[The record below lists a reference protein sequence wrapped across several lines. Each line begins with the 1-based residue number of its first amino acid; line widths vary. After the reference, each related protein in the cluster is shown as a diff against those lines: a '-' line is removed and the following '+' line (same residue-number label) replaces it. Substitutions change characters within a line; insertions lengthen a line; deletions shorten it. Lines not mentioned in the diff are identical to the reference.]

1 MLIQFKAG
9 DLLLLE
15 IDGPPTL
22 RPRLGEALALEYRT
36 VYPTT
41 GWIVEGIT
49 WHWCI
54 EPPVIVREGESPP
67 APRPIYPPRLVVQ
80 VTALATYP

>member
-15 IDGPPTL
+15 VDGPATL
-22 RPRLGEALALEYRT
+22 RPRLGEAVALEYRT
-36 VYPTT
+36 LYPPT
-41 GWIVEGIT
+41 GWIVEAIT

-54 EPPVIVREGESPP
+54 EPPVIVPEGQSPP
-67 APRPIYPPRLVVQ
+67 PPRPVSPPRLVVQ
-80 VTALATYP
+80 VSALPTYP